1 MGHERV
7 GILPRSQQW
16 RALVAQ
22 IGPAATSDEDLV
34 RIAAGTLKNVRSRF
48 DRIHKDLGV
57 QAAFGFLI
65 GLSTS
70 HIAAHTPG
78 RANPPIQLD
87 EDPSPLKLTAAL
99 SDWIGKHA
107 QSLEYAELAK
117 RAAADAMAFWTRSRS
132 RQRDLFSTEL
142 KASQV
147 WRYASTGAGFS
158 EVSRAF
164 FAKFVERYLKY
175 FLEREASAQ
184 LGSLQDREEFSQRLE
199 EQIDALSHH
208 AFETSKIAQSFAA
221 GWFNKYARDRRPT
234 DQEIEDF
241 LAFAF
246 GKLRQELQR
255 EATL

>member
-34 RIAAGTLKNVRSRF
+34 RVAAGTLKNVRSRF
-48 DRIHKDLGV
+48 DGIHKDPGV

-65 GLSTS
+65 GLSTG
-70 HIAAHTPG
+70 HLAAVSSG
-78 RANPPIQLD
+78 RASPPIQLD
-87 EDPSPLKLTAAL
+87 DNPSPLQLTRVL
-99 SDWIGKHA
+99 GDWIGKHA
-107 QSLEYAELAK
+107 ESLEYAELAK
-117 RAAADAMAFWTRSRS
+117 RAAADAMAQWTRSQS

-142 KASQV
+142 KSSQV
-147 WRYASTGAGFS
+147 WRSASTGAGFS
-158 EVSRAF
+158 EVSRVF
-164 FAKFVERYLKY
+164 FAKFVERYLNY

-184 LGSLQDREEFSQRLE
+184 LSSLQEREEFSRRLKGQVDE
-199 EQIDALSHH
+199 LSHH

-221 GWFNKYARDRRPT
+221 GWFNKHARERRPT
-234 DQEIEDF
+234 DQEMEDF

-255 EATL
+255 EAAS